1 METAGVNTNKSYF
14 DGSLLSLLGWMI
26 LGSIVTGLTFG
37 FGYPWA
43 LCKIYAW
50 QIDHTVIEGKR
61 LHFNGK
67 AMSLL
72 GNWIKW
78 ILLCIITFGIY
89 GFWIFVKLEQWK
101 TENTSFEKSV

>member
-1 METAGVNTNKSYF
+1 MDTIQTNKAESYF
-14 DGSLLSLLGWMI
+14 DGSLLSLIGWMI
-26 LGSIVTGLTFG
+26 LGGIVTSITFG
-37 FGYPWA
+37 IAYPWA

-61 LHFNGK
+61 QHFNGK

-78 ILLCIITFGIY
+78 LFFCIITLGIY
-89 GFWIFVKLEQWK
+89 SFWLIIKLEQWK
-101 TENTSFEKSV
+101 VKNTSFE